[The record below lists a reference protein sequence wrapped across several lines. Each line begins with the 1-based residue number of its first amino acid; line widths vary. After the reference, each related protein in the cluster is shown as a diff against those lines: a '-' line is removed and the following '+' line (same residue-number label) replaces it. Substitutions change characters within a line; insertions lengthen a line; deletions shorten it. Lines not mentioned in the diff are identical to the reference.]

1 MKRKVASPDLGV
13 GMYVVE
19 LDRPWI
25 EAPFESPFQIEGFT
39 VRTDEEL
46 EKVQSICRYVYIDP
60 DLGTPAK
67 RHLVDGDQ
75 HADASKVVTSMPSE
89 SWSAEVYKDQV
100 TLQEE
105 VPAAQAVLDD
115 TESLYEK
122 IISDLGA
129 DSQSDAPAVRKVVT
143 GLVGSVV
150 RNPEALSW
158 LVSLKQKD
166 EGMYVHAISTA
177 VLALTVGRFLGLPKD
192 RLQVLGTSAL
202 LQDIGK
208 TAVPTEILNKES
220 SLTEDERQ
228 SIQEHVDASVDMLEK
243 SRNFDIEVIHTVRLH
258 HERFDGSGYPQK
270 LSKGQ
275 IPLLASL
282 CGIADCYQAGISA
295 RPYRDAK
302 TSFQVLMELYAERD
316 IAFPAGIIE
325 QFIQCVGIFPIGGF
339 VKLNTMEIGIIV
351 RRNQIQQLKPQVMIL
366 IDANGNRIE
375 DPQTVDLTTQYL
387 GSGQMSR
394 LVSTVVDP
402 AHYNLDP
409 SEFFL

>member
-243 SRNFDIEVIHTVRLH
+243 SRNF
-258 HERFDGSGYPQK
+258 G
-270 LSKGQ
+270 
-275 IPLLASL
+275 
-282 CGIADCYQAGISA
+282 YQARISA
-295 RPYRDAK
+295 RPYSEVK
-302 TSFQVLMELYAERD
+302 TKFQALMYLYAERD